1 MDSKLYFLQRKF
13 IDKLTA
19 LDPDTKPL
27 WGNMNVQQMIEHM
40 SDSLRIANGKNP
52 HTLITPAEKV
62 QAMKDFLA
70 SDKEFRPNTKNI
82 LMEDTPPDLRLK
94 DKTTAIQELENE
106 IKYFVAHF
114 EEHPGTTVTNP
125 FFGHLTF
132 QEWIQ
137 LLHKHAKH
145 HLKQF
150 GVEV

>member
-13 IDKLTA
+13 IDKLTE

-40 SDSLRIANGKNP
+40 SESLRIANGKNP
-52 HTLITPAEKV
+52 HALITPAEKV

-82 LMEDTPPDLRLK
+82 LMEETPPDLRLK

-114 EEHPGTTVTNP
+114 EEHPGSTVTNP

-150 GVEV
+150 GVEI

>member
-62 QAMKDFLA
+62 QSMKDFLA

-82 LMEDTPPDLRLK
+82 LMEETPPDLRLK

>member
-13 IDKLTA
+13 IDKLTE

-40 SDSLRIANGKNP
+40 SESLRIANGKNP
-52 HTLITPAEKV
+52 HPLITPAEKV

-82 LMEDTPPDLRLK
+82 LMEETPPELRLK
-94 DKTTAIQELENE
+94 DKTKAIQELENE